1 MSFLAVSI
9 VLILAT
15 IGGAI
20 LMHRLAAA
28 IGTRARE
35 DSEDNLRHVAD
46 SVPQVLW
53 QGLPDG
59 RVTFMN
65 LRWTEITG
73 ASVEDG
79 LDEDGWAWKNWFHP
93 EDRQG
98 LLDDWASARATGR
111 QFDSYRRL
119 LHADGTYRWLQI
131 TARPVRSHDG
141 AILRWYGVSTD
152 IHAEM
157 QAQLSVRALNQTLE
171 QRVEERTRDLSISE
185 QRYRSIFERSKV
197 ALFEQNLD
205 ELVAALVPLHGTH
218 GDLLANYLHDNPEEL
233 SELLQLLKTEEVN
246 SAGIQF
252 LGKSRNTL
260 LRHSRPGFVE
270 PRPFA
275 ELLQLIAEGRQDH
288 WEGIVTLMVANGSIR
303 QAICGV
309 TLVRGS
315 GFTRAFTHLSDITEH
330 EHTREMLIEA
340 RDELARANRALT
352 VGALSMSL
360 AHDLGQPIS
369 SIAMDATVGWRSLA
383 RAPADTATA
392 SKALDRV
399 ISSARRA
406 AELLHRVRETSSRR
420 ERSVEAVDLAEVI
433 RVSVGLL
440 EHEIRLQGCSVFLD
454 LPDRPAPVAA
464 DRVELQQVLINL
476 ILNAL
481 AACQCSAINDR
492 TVQVK
497 LRDRSEDVLVEVR
510 DRGVGLPAGEELRI
524 FDPLFSTRP
533 GGMGM
538 GLAIC
543 RTIIQGFGGDLDAR
557 NNPNGGATFAFALP
571 RAPSRT

>member
-1 MSFLAVSI
+1 MSFLAFGI
-9 VLILAT
+9 ALILAALC
-15 IGGAI
+15 GAI
-20 LMHRLAAA
+20 LAHRLGAT
-28 IGTRARE
+28 GRTRARE
-35 DSEDNLRHVAD
+35 GSEDNIRHVAD

-73 ASVEDG
+73 ATVEEG

-98 LLDDWASARATGR
+98 LLDDWAQARATGR

-131 TARPVRSHDG
+131 TARPVRSEEG

-171 QRVEERTRDLSISE
+171 QRVEERTRDLSVSE
-185 QRYRSIFERSKV
+185 QRYRSIFERSQV

-205 ELVAALVPLHGTH
+205 ELVEALSSLHALH
-218 GDLLANYLHDNPEEL
+218 GDLLAGYLRDNPDKL
-233 SELLQLLKTEEVN
+233 SELLQLLRTEEVN
-246 SAGIQF
+246 SAALQF
-252 LGKSRNTL
+252 LGKSRSSL
-260 LRHSRPGFVE
+260 LRHSRPGVVD
-270 PRPFA
+270 PKPFA

-288 WEGIVTLMVANGSIR
+288 WEGIVTLMVADGSIR
-303 QAICGV
+303 QALCGI
-309 TLVRGS
+309 TLVRGLGS
-315 GFTRAFTHLSDITEH
+315 TRAFTHLSDITER
-330 EHTREMLIEA
+330 EHTREMLMEA
-340 RDELARANRALT
+340 REELSRANRALT

-369 SIAMDATVGWRSLA
+369 SIAMDATVGRRSLA
-383 RAPADTATA
+383 RTPSDTATA

-406 AELLHRVRETSSRR
+406 AELLNRVRETSSRR
-420 ERSVEAVDLAEVI
+420 ERSVEPVGLAEII

-440 EHEIRLQGCSVFLD
+440 EHEVRLQGCSVHLN
-454 LPDRPAPVAA
+454 LPAGAALVAA

-481 AACQCSAINDR
+481 AASQCSSLNDR
-492 TVQVK
+492 TIEVRLTEGADEV
-497 LRDRSEDVLVEVR
+497 VVEVK
-510 DRGVGLPAGEELRI
+510 DGGVGLPAGEESRI
-524 FDPLFSTRP
+524 FDPLFSTRA

-543 RTIIQGFGGDLDAR
+543 RTIIQGFGGDLTAR
-557 NNPNGGATFAFALP
+557 NNPHGGATFEFTLP
-571 RAPSRT
+571 RSR

>member
-1 MSFLAVSI
+1 MSFLAVTVAPVTIALGAI
-9 VLILAT
+9 VLAYRLGAT
-15 IGGAI
+15 NNA
-20 LMHRLAAA
+20 
-28 IGTRARE
+28 RAVRAGE
-35 DSEDNLRHVAD
+35 NDLRHVAD

-79 LDEDGWAWKNWFHP
+79 LEDDGWAWKNWFHP

-98 LLDDWASARATGR
+98 LLDDWAHARTMGV

-131 TARPVRSHDG
+131 TARPVRSEDG

-157 QAQLSVRALNQTLE
+157 QAQLGVRKLNQTLE
-171 QRVEERTRDLSISE
+171 QRVAERTRDLSVSE
-185 QRYRSIFERSKV
+185 QRYRSIFERSQV

-205 ELVAALVPLHGTH
+205 DLVEALAPLRMRHGAK
-218 GDLLANYLHDNPEEL
+218 LAVYLQDNPEEL
-233 SELLQLLKTEEVN
+233 SGLLRLLRTEDVN
-246 SAGIQF
+246 SAAVQF
-252 LGKSRNTL
+252 LGKSRDTIL
-260 LRHSRPGFVE
+260 SHSRPEIVD
-270 PRPFA
+270 PAPFA
-275 ELLQLIAEGRQDH
+275 ELLHTIALGEEDH
-288 WEGIVTLMVANGSIR
+288 WEGVVTLMVADGSIR
-303 QAICGV
+303 QALCGV
-309 TLVRGS
+309 TLMRTPGR
-315 GFTRAFTHLSDITEH
+315 TRAFTHLSDITER
-330 EHTREMLIEA
+330 ERTREMLMEA
-340 RDELARANRALT
+340 REELSRANRALT

-369 SIAMDATVGWRSLA
+369 SIAMDAHVGHRSLA
-383 RAPADTATA
+383 SSPVDTATA

-406 AELLHRVRETSSRR
+406 AELLNRTRETASRR
-420 ERSVEAVDLAEVI
+420 ERSVEVVDLGEVI
-433 RVSVGLL
+433 RISVGLM
-440 EHEIRLQGCSVFLD
+440 EHEVRLQGCRVLLE
-454 LPDRPAPVAA
+454 LPERPALVAA

-481 AACQCSAINDR
+481 AASQCSSSNDR
-492 TVQVK
+492 TIDVTLTDRVDDLVVDVK
-497 LRDRSEDVLVEVR
+497 DG
-510 DRGVGLPAGEELRI
+510 GVGLPAGAEARI

-543 RTIIQGFGGDLDAR
+543 RTIVQSFGGDLVAR
-557 NNPNGGATFAFALP
+557 NNPNGGATFVFTLP
-571 RAPSRT
+571 RSR

>member
-9 VLILAT
+9 ALILAALS
-15 IGGAI
+15 GAI
-20 LMHRLAAA
+20 LAHRLGAATSA
-28 IGTRARE
+28 RVRE

-73 ASVEDG
+73 ATVEEG

-98 LLDDWASARATGR
+98 LLDDWAQARETGR

-131 TARPVRSHDG
+131 TARPVRSADG
-141 AILRWYGVSTD
+141 AIVRWYGVSTD

-157 QAQLSVRALNQTLE
+157 QARLSVREMNQTLE

-185 QRYRSIFERSKV
+185 QRYRSIFERSQV

-205 ELVAALVPLHGTH
+205 ELVGALSPLHAIH
-218 GDLLANYLHDNPEEL
+218 GDMLAGYLHDNPERL
-233 SELLQLLKTEEVN
+233 SELLQLLRTEEVN
-246 SAGIQF
+246 SAAISF

-260 LRHSRPGFVE
+260 FRHSRPGVVDTK
-270 PRPFA
+270 PFA
-275 ELLQLIAEGRQDH
+275 ELLQLVAEGRQDH
-288 WEGIVTLMVANGSIR
+288 WEGVVTLMVADGSVR
-303 QAICGV
+303 QALCGV

-315 GFTRAFTHLSDITEH
+315 GSTRAFTHLSDITER
-330 EHTREMLIEA
+330 EHTREMLMEA
-340 RDELARANRALT
+340 REELSRANRALT

-369 SIAMDATVGWRSLA
+369 SIAMDATVGRRSLA
-383 RAPADTATA
+383 RTPTDTATA

-406 AELLHRVRETSSRR
+406 ADLLNRTRETASRR
-420 ERSVEAVDLAEVI
+420 ERSVESVDLAEVI
-433 RVSVGLL
+433 RVSVALL
-440 EHEIRLQGCSVFLD
+440 EHEVRLQGCSVFLD
-454 LPDRPAPVAA
+454 VPDRPAPVAA

-481 AACQCSAINDR
+481 AASQSSSINDR
-492 TVQVK
+492 TIEVR
-497 LRDRSEDVLVEVR
+497 LTDDVGDVVVEVK
-510 DRGVGLPAGEELRI
+510 DRGVGLPAGAESRI

-533 GGMGM
+533 EGMGM

-543 RTIIQGFGGDLDAR
+543 RTIIQGFGGDLAAR
-557 NNPNGGATFAFALP
+557 NNPNGGATFAFTLP
-571 RAPSRT
+571 RTPSA

>member
-1 MSFLAVSI
+1 MSFLTVSVAL
-9 VLILAT
+9 VLAGV
-15 IGGAI
+15 GGAAVA
-20 LMHRLAAA
+20 HRLGAAA
-28 IGTRARE
+28 RLRSAGAS
-35 DSEDNLRHVAD
+35 DDNLRHVAD

-73 ASVEDG
+73 ATVEEG

-98 LLDDWASARATGR
+98 LLDDWAQARATGR

-131 TARPVRSHDG
+131 TARPVRSEDG
-141 AILRWYGVSTD
+141 NILRWYGVSTD

-171 QRVEERTRDLSISE
+171 QRVEERTRDLSTSE
-185 QRYRSIFERSKV
+185 QRYRSIFERSQV

-205 ELVAALVPLHGTH
+205 DLVEALDPLRKRHGPRLAA
-218 GDLLANYLHDNPEEL
+218 YLEEHPEEL
-233 SELLQLLKTEEVN
+233 SELLQLLRTEEVN
-246 SAGIQF
+246 SAAIQF
-252 LGKSRNTL
+252 LGKSRSTV
-260 LRHSRPGFVE
+260 LRHSRPGVVD
-270 PRPFA
+270 PKPFA
-275 ELLQLIAEGRQDH
+275 ELLQLIADRRKDH
-288 WEGIVTLMVANGSIR
+288 WEGVVSLMVADGSIR
-303 QAICGV
+303 QALCGV

-315 GFTRAFTHLSDITEH
+315 DTVRAFTHLSDVTER
-330 EHTREMLIEA
+330 EQTREMLIEA
-340 RDELARANRALT
+340 REELARANRALT

-369 SIAMDATVGWRSLA
+369 SIAMDANVGSRSLA
-383 RAPADTATA
+383 KTPADVATA
-392 SKALDRV
+392 SRAMDRV

-406 AELLHRVRETSSRR
+406 AELLHRTRETASRR
-420 ERSVEAVDLAEVI
+420 ERSVEAVDLVQI
-433 RVSVGLL
+433 VQVSIGLL
-440 EHEIRLQGCSVFLD
+440 EHEIRLQGGGMLLS
-454 LPDRPAPVAA
+454 LPDEPLSVLA

-476 ILNAL
+476 VLNAL
-481 AACQCSAINDR
+481 AASKSSPLNDR
-492 TVQVK
+492 TIEVSLTGLDRDVVVAVK
-497 LRDRSEDVLVEVR
+497 DH
-510 DRGVGLPAGEELRI
+510 GIGLPAGDEDRI

-543 RTIIQGFGGDLDAR
+543 RTIVQGFGGDLTAS
-557 NNPNGGATFAFALP
+557 NNAHGGAIFEFTLP
-571 RAPSRT
+571 LYR

>member
-1 MSFLAVSI
+1 MSFLAVSGP
-9 VLILAT
+9 LILAAL
-15 IGGAI
+15 GGAA
-20 LMHRLAAA
+20 LAYGL
-28 IGTRARE
+28 GTANRARVRGT
-35 DSEDNLRHVAD
+35 SEDNLRHVAD

-79 LDEDGWAWKNWFHP
+79 LEEDGWAWKNWFHP

-98 LLDDWASARATGR
+98 LLDDWAQARTTGL

-131 TARPVRSHDG
+131 TARPVRSENG

-157 QAQLSVRALNQTLE
+157 QAQLGVRALNQTLE
-171 QRVEERTRDLSISE
+171 QRVAERTRDLSISE
-185 QRYRSIFERSKV
+185 QRYRSIFERSQV

-205 ELVAALVPLHGTH
+205 DLIEALAPMQRLHGER
-218 GDLLANYLHDNPEEL
+218 LAKYLQDSPDEL
-233 SELLQLLKTEEVN
+233 SGLLRLLRTEDVN
-246 SAGIQF
+246 SAALQF
-252 LGKSRNTL
+252 LGKSRHTIL
-260 LRHSRPGFVE
+260 SHSRPGIVD
-270 PRPFA
+270 PAPFA
-275 ELLQLIAEGRQDH
+275 ELLHLIAIGREDH
-288 WEGIVTLMVANGSIR
+288 WEGVVTLMVADGSIR
-303 QAICGV
+303 QALCGV
-309 TLVRGS
+309 TLLRTS
-315 GFTRAFTHLSDITEH
+315 GCTRAFTHLSDITER
-330 EHTREMLIEA
+330 EHTREMLMEA
-340 RDELARANRALT
+340 REELSRANRALT

-369 SIAMDATVGWRSLA
+369 SIAMDAHVGHRSLT
-383 RAPADTATA
+383 RTPADTVTA

-406 AELLHRVRETSSRR
+406 AELLNRTRETASRR

-440 EHEIRLQGCSVFLD
+440 EHEVRHQGCRVSLD
-454 LPDRPAPVAA
+454 LSARLAPVEA

-481 AACQCSAINDR
+481 AASQCSSSNDR
-492 TVQVK
+492 TIKVTLMDLV
-497 LRDRSEDVLVEVR
+497 DGVVVEVQ
-510 DRGVGLPAGEELRI
+510 DRGVGLPAGEEARI

-538 GLAIC
+538 GLVIC
-543 RTIIQGFGGDLDAR
+543 RTIIQGFGGELAAR
-557 NNPNGGATFAFALP
+557 NNPDGGATFAFTLP
-571 RAPSRT
+571 RSH

>member
-1 MSFLAVSI
+1 MSFLAGS
-9 VLILAT
+9 LTLLLAAL
-15 IGGAI
+15 GGAAAA
-20 LMHRLAAA
+20 HRLGAS
-28 IGTRARE
+28 ITTRVRE

-73 ASVEDG
+73 ATVEEG

-93 EDRQG
+93 EDQQG
-98 LLDDWASARATGR
+98 LLDDWATARATGR

-119 LHADGTYRWLQI
+119 LHADGTYRWLQV
-131 TARPVRSHDG
+131 TARPVRSADG
-141 AILRWYGVSTD
+141 AIIRWYGVSTD
-152 IHAEM
+152 IHSEM

-185 QRYRSIFERSKV
+185 QRYRSIFERSQV
-197 ALFEQNLD
+197 ALLEQDLD
-205 ELVAALVPLHGTH
+205 ELVEALTPLHRRH
-218 GDLLANYLHDNPEEL
+218 GALLADFLQANPEKL
-233 SELLQLLKTEEVN
+233 TDLLQLLKTEEVN
-246 SAGIQF
+246 SAAIDF
-252 LGKSRNTL
+252 LGKSRGAL
-260 LRHSRPGFVE
+260 LSHSRPGVVD
-270 PRPFA
+270 PKPFA

-288 WEGIVTLMVANGSIR
+288 WEGVITLMVGDGSIK
-303 QAICGV
+303 QALCGI
-309 TLVRGS
+309 TLVRGAAS
-315 GFTRAFTHLSDITEH
+315 VRAFTHMSDITER
-330 EHTREMLIEA
+330 EHTREMLMEA
-340 RDELARANRALT
+340 REELSRANRALT

-369 SIAMDATVGWRSLA
+369 SIAIDATVGRRSLA
-383 RAPADTATA
+383 RTPPDTAMA
-392 SKALDRV
+392 SKAMDRV

-406 AELLHRVRETSSRR
+406 AELLHHTREQAARR
-420 ERSVEAVDLAEVI
+420 PRMVQAVDLASII

-440 EHEIRLQGCSVFLD
+440 EHEIRLQGCTVALD
-454 LPDRPAPVAA
+454 LPNEPVDVGA

-481 AACQCSAINDR
+481 AASQCSSANDR
-492 TVQVK
+492 AIGLSLEVRAEK
-497 LRDRSEDVLVEVR
+497 LVVEVS
-510 DRGVGLPAGEELRI
+510 DHGVGLPPGDEARI

-543 RTIIQGFGGDLDAR
+543 RSIIQSFGGDLTAR
-557 NNPNGGATFAFALP
+557 NNPHGGATFAFTLP
-571 RAPSRT
+571 RAR